1 MNKKIKTILSVTLP
15 LLLGVF
21 LIIYSYNS
29 FTPEQRTEMFK
40 HFANADY
47 SYVAISLFF
56 ALTSYISRA
65 YRWRYTLSHLGY
77 QSPFLVNFFAISVGY
92 FLNLT
97 IPRSGEVSRAV
108 VLKNYSG
115 VPFDK
120 GFGTIISERFVDLI
134 LLVVCISITLIL
146 QFDVLKEYIE
156 QEIPFEKLLVY
167 GSVLAILFIC
177 TILFYK
183 YSRLQWVLKI
193 KTKIAGLVEGS
204 LSVFKMPNKW
214 PFLLHSLYIWVA
226 YVAMFYVTIYAL
238 PETAN
243 ISFGAVATS
252 FVIGSLA
259 ITFSNGGF
267 GVYPVVI
274 AAILLLYNIPKEVG
288 TAFGW
293 IVWTSQIVFVIFLGG
308 LSFLLLP
315 LLYRKK

>member
-1 MNKKIKTILSVTLP
+1 MSITLP

-29 FTPEQRTEMFK
+29 FTPEQRTEMFR

-65 YRWRYTLSHLGY
+65 YRWRYTIEHMGY
-77 QSPFLVNFFAISVGY
+77 QSPFLVNFFAISIGY

-108 VLKNYSG
+108 ALKNYSG

-134 LLVVCISITLIL
+134 LLILCISVTLIL
-146 QFDVLKEYIE
+146 QFDVLKEYVS
-156 QEIPFEKLLVY
+156 QKIPLEELLVY
-167 GSVLAILFIC
+167 GSVLIILFAG

-193 KTKIAGLVEGS
+193 KRKVSGLVEGS

-226 YVAMFYVTIYAL
+226 YVAMFYVSIYAL
-238 PETAN
+238 PETAH
-243 ISFGAVATS
+243 ISLGAVATS

-274 AAILLLYNIPKEVG
+274 GAILLLYDVPEAVG